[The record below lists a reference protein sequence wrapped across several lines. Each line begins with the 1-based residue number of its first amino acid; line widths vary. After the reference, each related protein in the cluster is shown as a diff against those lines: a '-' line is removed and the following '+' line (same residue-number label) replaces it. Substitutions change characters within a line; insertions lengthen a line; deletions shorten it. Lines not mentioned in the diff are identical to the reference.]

1 MTLLLPLVLPAPA
14 WRVLRFWLFSLAA
27 WSLSAAPD
35 PANEWKD
42 PKGATFKGEPIET
55 AGPVAL
61 FRTGGTSS
69 KFLPLRALSPDD
81 CVRFQR
87 AIATRAPRASS
98 WSQAKGE
105 ATAELLGRVVRL
117 ENREARPLDFDA
129 LPEPEFIV
137 GIFIGRREGNVSHL
151 LDNLGPFVTRVQRVY
166 PGQVVT
172 VVVPTRQA
180 NMESRWLPARP
191 WLFGDPGKL
200 SGSKLMARF
209 APAEGM
215 VAVLMTREGVPLFGR
230 GVNEIIDVTKFVD
243 GASDFLWELNP
254 ANPRAARDRAH
265 YLRAVR
271 PVEFADQVT
280 GPLLVIDPLRIE
292 PLRARGVTRITAK
305 LDVGADGEVTA
316 VEVAAGDGMPAPL
329 VRPVAEALRRNA
341 FFLPAIERGAAV
353 AGRYAYELVIPPLD
367 ALLAAD
373 SAWVK
378 GEARVDVPIKSW
390 LVLKSVKVPEQV
402 FSTIDRVGEDGT
414 VMLSAVTAGS
424 AGKVSTASQKNAFNS
439 DWFTAAGA
447 DSVRPVA
454 GEKQEIDGEKLT
466 WKKMNPYYGL
476 VDFLGNANNLDYC
489 IGYAWTEVEVPAD
502 TDGWLGIG
510 SDDGLKVW
518 VNGELVDDKWQARTS
533 RLDDEVVPV
542 RLKRGANR
550 ILIKIQ
556 NVKGLWSFTCRLRVR
571 GP

>member
-1 MTLLLPLVLPAPA
+1 MFPPFSSLIAPA
-14 WRVLRFWLFSLAA
+14 WRPLRLGLLGLAA
-27 WSLSAAPD
+27 WSLGAVTPA
-35 PANEWKD
+35 ANEWKD
-42 PKGATFKGEPIET
+42 LKGGTFKGEAMGT

-69 KFLPLRALSPDD
+69 KFIPLRALSPDD
-81 CVRFQR
+81 CVRYYQAAAR
-87 AIATRAPRASS
+87 RSPRAAA

-105 ATAELLGRVVRL
+105 ATADLVGRVRRL
-117 ENREARPLDFDA
+117 EDREARPLEFDT

-137 GIFIGRREGNVSHL
+137 GLFIGRREGNVSHL

-166 PGQVVT
+166 PGEVVT
-172 VVVPTRQA
+172 VVMPTRQA
-180 NMESRWLPARP
+180 NLEARWLPARP

-200 SGSKLMARF
+200 GGSRLMDRF

-215 VAVLMTREGVPLFGR
+215 VAVLMTREGLPLFGSA
-230 GVNEIIDVTKFVD
+230 VNDIVDVTKFVD

-271 PVEFADQVT
+271 PVEFAEKST
-280 GPLLVIDPLRIE
+280 GPLLVIDPLRPE
-292 PLRARGVTRITAK
+292 PLRARGVTGISATLA
-305 LDVGADGEVTA
+305 VGPEGEVTA
-316 VEVAAGDGMPAPL
+316 VDVAEGPGLPTPL
-329 VRPVAEALRRNA
+329 VRPLAEALRRNA
-341 FFLPAIERGAAV
+341 FFLPAVERGTPV
-353 AGRYAYELVIPPLD
+353 AGTYVYELKIPPPD
-367 ALLAAD
+367 SQLAAD
-373 SAWVK
+373 TAWAK
-378 GEARVDVPIKSW
+378 GEARIDVPIKSW

-402 FSTIDRVGEDGT
+402 FSTIDRIGEDGT

-454 GEKQEIDGEKLT
+454 GEKQDIDGETLT
-466 WKKMNPYYGL
+466 WKRITPYYGL
-476 VDFLGNANNLDYC
+476 VDFIGNSGNLDYR

-542 RLKRGANR
+542 RLKKGANR

-571 GP
+571 GN

>member
-1 MTLLLPLVLPAPA
+1 V
-14 WRVLRFWLFSLAA
+14 RYYQAA
-27 WSLSAAPD
+27 AKRP
-35 PANEWKD
+35 
-42 PKGATFKGEPIET
+42 
-55 AGPVAL
+55 
-61 FRTGGTSS
+61 
-69 KFLPLRALSPDD
+69 
-81 CVRFQR
+81 
-87 AIATRAPRASS
+87 PRAAA

-105 ATAELLGRVVRL
+105 ATADLVGRVRRL
-117 ENREARPLDFDA
+117 DNREPRPIDFET

-137 GIFIGRREGNVSHL
+137 GIFIGRRENNISHL
-151 LDNLGPFVTRVQRVY
+151 LDNLGPFVSRVQRVY
-166 PGQVVT
+166 PGDVVT
-172 VVVPTRQA
+172 VVMPTRQA

-191 WLFGDPGKL
+191 WLFGDTAKTG
-200 SGSKLMARF
+200 GSRLLDRF

-215 VAVLMTREGVPLFGR
+215 VAVLMTREGLPLFGSA
-230 GVNEIIDVTKFVD
+230 VNDIVDVTKFVD

-271 PVEFADQVT
+271 PVEFAEKST
-280 GPLLVIDPLRIE
+280 GPQLVIDPLRIE
-292 PLRARGVTRITAK
+292 PLRARGVTRISAR
-305 LDVGADGEVTA
+305 LSVGAEGEVSA
-316 VEVAAGDGMPAPL
+316 VEVAEGEGLPAPL
-329 VRPVAEALRRNA
+329 VKPLAEALRRNA
-341 FFLPAIERGAAV
+341 FFLPAIERGTPV
-353 AGRYAYELVIPPLD
+353 AGSYAYELRIPPLD
-367 ALLAAD
+367 AQLAAD
-373 SAWVK
+373 TAWAK
-378 GEARVDVPIKSW
+378 GEARIDVPIKSW

-402 FSTIDRVGEDGT
+402 FSTIDRIGEDGT

-424 AGKVSTASQKNAFNS
+424 AGKISTASQKNAFNS

-454 GEKQEIDGEKLT
+454 GEKQDIDGEKLT
-466 WKKMNPYYGL
+466 WKKMTPYYGL
-476 VDFLGNANNLDYC
+476 VDFLGNSSNLDYC

-542 RLKRGANR
+542 RLKKGANR

-571 GP
+571 GN